1 MHLTTTTKISDT
13 LSQLQKLEEKLHHA
27 SFIPSDELLGLLI
40 AGSLVIQSISGT
52 EKNMY
57 TDNEVEFIVNLSHSI
72 DNELNQLD
80 IETGDT
86 FDGDEEYNG

>member
-13 LSQLQKLEEKLHHA
+13 ISQLHRLEEKLHHA
-27 SFIPSDELLGLLI
+27 SFIPSDELLGLLL

-52 EKNMY
+52 DKCMY
-57 TDNEVEFIVNLSHSI
+57 TEEEVEYIVHLSEMI
-72 DNELNQLD
+72 EDELNHLD
-80 IETGDT
+80 IETGGA